1 VSRLLLDSH
10 VVLWWLDEDWPLPV
24 ETRAAI
30 DDGYNEV
37 VVSAASI
44 WELNIKRAKGRL
56 RWPGKL
62 LNELGAREVDIV
74 DVNALHAELAAEL
87 PQHHSDPFDRILVAQ
102 ALHDGYTLVTADQR
116 LGAYYVPILA
126 AA

>member
-1 VSRLLLDSH
+1 MSRLLLDSH
-10 VVLWWLDEDWPLPV
+10 VVLWWLDQDWPLPI

-37 VVSAASI
+37 VVSAVSI

-56 RWPGKL
+56 EWPGNL
-62 LNELGAREVDIV
+62 MNELGAREVGIL
-74 DVNALHAELAAEL
+74 DVNGLHAEVAADL
-87 PQHHSDPFDRILVAQ
+87 PLHHRDPFDRMIVAQ
-102 ALHDGYTLVTADQR
+102 AVYDGYTLVTADQR
-116 LGAYYVPILA
+116 LAAYYVPILA